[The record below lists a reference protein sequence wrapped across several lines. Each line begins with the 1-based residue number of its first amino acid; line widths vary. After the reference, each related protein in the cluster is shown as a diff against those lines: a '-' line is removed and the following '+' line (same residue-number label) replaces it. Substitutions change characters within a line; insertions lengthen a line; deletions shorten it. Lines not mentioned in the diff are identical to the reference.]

1 MSVAALIDHQL
12 AERESVGGD
21 GEAEAVLLPGGCGEA
36 RRDEV
41 GAGSHPARTFS
52 DMEQPTLEATLI
64 ALLQGETDAC
74 LVCGEP
80 VEGEEERVECPACGS
95 VLEPAPREVIS
106 GQMTLI
112 DG

>member
-12 AERESVGGD
+12 AERESVGD

-64 ALLQGETDAC
+64 ALLRGETDAC

-95 VLEPAPREVIS
+95 VLEPAPRKVIP

>member
-1 MSVAALIDHQL
+1 MTVASLTRTLDEALL
-12 AERESVGGD
+12 
-21 GEAEAVLLPGGCGEA
+21 
-36 RRDEV
+36 
-41 GAGSHPARTFS
+41 
-52 DMEQPTLEATLI
+52 

-80 VEGEEERVECPACGS
+80 VEGEEERVECSACGS
-95 VLEPAPREVIS
+95 VLEAAPREVIP

>member
-1 MSVAALIDHQL
+1 MTVSTLTRTLDEALL
-12 AERESVGGD
+12 
-21 GEAEAVLLPGGCGEA
+21 
-36 RRDEV
+36 
-41 GAGSHPARTFS
+41 
-52 DMEQPTLEATLI
+52 

-95 VLEPAPREVIS
+95 VLEPAPREVIP